1 MGKEWRKKLLKER
14 SLKGRSLKG
23 RWEEVVWFGGF
34 ERRRRKVVEKE
45 VKVERRVGRRRK
57 VEKKV

>member
-1 MGKEWRKKLLKER
+1 MEKEVVKGKKFE
-14 SLKGRSLKG
+14 GRSLKG